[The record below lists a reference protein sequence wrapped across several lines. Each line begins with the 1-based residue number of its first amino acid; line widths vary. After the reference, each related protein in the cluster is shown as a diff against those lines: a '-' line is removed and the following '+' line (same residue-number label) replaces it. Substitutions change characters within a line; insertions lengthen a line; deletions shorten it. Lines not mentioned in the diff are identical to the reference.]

1 MDDLG
6 DLTLI
11 PETASEDRELLCS
24 ESKTSVLLIEQPGLE
39 CKGRTVV
46 QTDSLFVSNVLI
58 YTELYTEQYC
68 PVLHTEHGYVTVLFK
83 CETKDFYESIM
94 SYYMLSAKGQ

>member
-1 MDDLG
+1 MDHLD

-24 ESKTSVLLIEQPGLE
+24 ESKNSVLLIEQPGLE

-46 QTDSLFVSNVLI
+46 QTDRLFV
-58 YTELYTEQYC
+58 
-68 PVLHTEHGYVTVLFK
+68 
-83 CETKDFYESIM
+83 
-94 SYYMLSAKGQ
+94 

>member
-46 QTDSLFVSNVLI
+46 QTDSLFVSSSNIHRAVHGAVLSSTAHGAWI
-58 YTELYTEQYC
+58 CYC
-68 PVLHTEHGYVTVLFK
+68 AVQV
-83 CETKDFYESIM
+83 
-94 SYYMLSAKGQ
+94 